1 MNVKG
6 NDVSRRGFL
15 TGALTFGM
23 GAMAMGLT
31 GCGTPRT
38 LEAEA
43 AQNTIDGGE
52 YDIVVVGAG
61 GAGMAAAVGCFWR
74 RCRWRAATP
83 ASPRAA

>member
-1 MNVKG
+1 MDVKG

-61 GAGMAAAVGCFWR
+61 AAGVVAAP
-74 RCRWRAATP
+74 AATP